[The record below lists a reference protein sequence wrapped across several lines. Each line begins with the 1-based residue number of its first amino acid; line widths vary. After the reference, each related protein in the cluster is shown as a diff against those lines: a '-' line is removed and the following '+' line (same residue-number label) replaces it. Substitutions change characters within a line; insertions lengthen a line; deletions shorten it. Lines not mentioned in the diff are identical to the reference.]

1 MRVSFEHALQTGDA
15 ERAYG
20 QVCDMFRAASL
31 MEESPGGLADLK
43 HMMAWLACGMMFVRR
58 LKGLEAREEC
68 LRAVLACERDR
79 RKASAYPETLDAL
92 EFFERKAR
100 TKRWTW
106 SIRSRRINARLR
118 WKLHGVG
125 MRGSTQKSDVF
136 ASDARA

>member
-1 MRVSFEHALQTGDA
+1 MCDNADRRFALAWAMRVSFEHALQTGDA

-20 QVCDMFRAASL
+20 LVCDMFRAASL

-92 EFFERKAR
+92 VPEFLD
-100 TKRWTW
+100 
-106 SIRSRRINARLR
+106 SMP
-118 WKLHGVG
+118 H
-125 MRGSTQKSDVF
+125 DP
-136 ASDARA
+136 